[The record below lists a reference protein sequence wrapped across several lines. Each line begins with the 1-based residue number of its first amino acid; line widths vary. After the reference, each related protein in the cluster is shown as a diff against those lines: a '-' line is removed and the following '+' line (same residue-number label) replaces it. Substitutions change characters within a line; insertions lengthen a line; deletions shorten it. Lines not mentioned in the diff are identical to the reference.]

1 VEPFTEFLSFRTTN
15 GSTTVTGIA
24 YNTEQTIQV
33 NFFWL
38 IFPIVLFLMISS
50 FFFLT
55 IFKTRDL
62 PPWKSS
68 ALALLWCEET
78 GDNKLSTLE
87 QMKARGKQANVNL
100 LKENDS
106 WRLAET

>member
-1 VEPFTEFLSFRTTN
+1 VKPFTKFLSFRTTN

-24 YNTEQTIQV
+24 HNTEQTIQV

-38 IFPIVLFLMISS
+38 IFPIVLFLMISW

-55 IFKTRDL
+55 IFQTRDL

-78 GDNKLSTLE
+78 GDNKLSTLK
-87 QMKARGKQANVNL
+87 QMKARGKQAKVKL
-100 LKENDS
+100 LEEKDS